1 MHDSP
6 RSREGEG
13 VKNQGEENTQGRR
26 GFLKFL
32 GVSSA
37 GVAVVGAA
45 QAVKDKT
52 EQGVEITKAEVDK
65 LKEDYARL
73 DRKTQL
79 MLKAVLALS
88 GLDIFL

>member
-1 MHDSP
+1 MDN
-6 RSREGEG
+6 EQ
-13 VKNQGEENTQGRR
+13 NENTRSRR

-45 QAVKDKT
+45 QAVKEKT

-65 LKEDYARL
+65 LKEDYERL
-73 DRKTQL
+73 DRKTQFI
-79 MLKAVLALS
+79 LKAVLALS
-88 GLDIFL
+88 GLDIFLTL

>member
-1 MHDSP
+1 MDN
-6 RSREGEG
+6 E
-13 VKNQGEENTQGRR
+13 QDDTTQGRR

-45 QAVKDKT
+45 QAVKEKT
-52 EQGVEITKAEVDK
+52 EQGVEITRAEVDK
-65 LKEDYARL
+65 LKEDYERL

-79 MLKAVLALS
+79 ILKAVLALS
-88 GLDIFL
+88 GLDIFLSL

>member
-1 MHDSP
+1 MDN
-6 RSREGEG
+6 EQ
-13 VKNQGEENTQGRR
+13 NENTRGRR

-45 QAVKDKT
+45 QAVKEKT

-65 LKEDYARL
+65 LKEDYERL
-73 DRKTQL
+73 DRKTQFI
-79 MLKAVLALS
+79 LKAVLALS
-88 GLDIFL
+88 GLDIFLSL

>member
-1 MHDSP
+1 MDN
-6 RSREGEG
+6 EQDD
-13 VKNQGEENTQGRR
+13 NIQGRR
-26 GFLKFL
+26 GFLKLL

-65 LKEDYARL
+65 LKEDYERL
-73 DRKTQL
+73 DRKTQFI
-79 MLKAVLALS
+79 LKAVLALS
-88 GLDIFL
+88 GLDIFLSL

>member
-1 MHDSP
+1 MDN
-6 RSREGEG
+6 
-13 VKNQGEENTQGRR
+13 KQDENTRGRR

-45 QAVKDKT
+45 HAVKEKT

-65 LKEDYARL
+65 LKEDYERL
-73 DRKTQL
+73 DRKTQFI
-79 MLKAVLALS
+79 LKAVLALS
-88 GLDIFL
+88 GLDIFLSL

>member
-1 MHDSP
+1 MDN
-6 RSREGEG
+6 EQDD
-13 VKNQGEENTQGRR
+13 NIQGRR

-65 LKEDYARL
+65 LKEDYERL
-73 DRKTQL
+73 DRKTQFI
-79 MLKAVLALS
+79 LKAVLALS
-88 GLDIFL
+88 GLDIFLSL

>member
-1 MHDSP
+1 MDN
-6 RSREGEG
+6 EQDET
-13 VKNQGEENTQGRR
+13 TQGRR

-45 QAVKDKT
+45 QAVKEKT

-65 LKEDYARL
+65 LKEDYERL

-79 MLKAVLALS
+79 ILKAVLALS
-88 GLDIFL
+88 GLDIFLSL

>member
-1 MHDSP
+1 MD
-6 RSREGEG
+6 
-13 VKNQGEENTQGRR
+13 EENNAEDPVNSRR

-52 EQGVEITKAEVDK
+52 EQGVEITKAEIDK
-65 LKEDYARL
+65 LKEDYERL
-73 DRKTQL
+73 DRKTQFI
-79 MLKAVLALS
+79 LKAVLALS
-88 GLDIFL
+88 GLDIFLTL

>member
-1 MHDSP
+1 MDGGKSPDDSVN
-6 RSREGEG
+6 S
-13 VKNQGEENTQGRR
+13 RR

-45 QAVKDKT
+45 QAVKEKT

-65 LKEDYARL
+65 LKEDYERL

-79 MLKAVLALS
+79 ILKAVLALS
-88 GLDIFL
+88 GLDIFLSL

>member
-1 MHDSP
+1 VDN
-6 RSREGEG
+6 EQDD
-13 VKNQGEENTQGRR
+13 NIQGRR

-65 LKEDYARL
+65 LKEDYERL
-73 DRKTQL
+73 DRKTQFI
-79 MLKAVLALS
+79 LKAVLALS
-88 GLDIFL
+88 GLDIFLSL

>member
-1 MHDSP
+1 MDGGKSPDDS
-6 RSREGEG
+6 
-13 VKNQGEENTQGRR
+13 VKSRR

-45 QAVKDKT
+45 QAVKEKT

-65 LKEDYARL
+65 LKEDYEKL
-73 DRKTQL
+73 DRKTQFI
-79 MLKAVLALS
+79 LKAVLALS
-88 GLDIFL
+88 GLDIFLSL

>member
-1 MHDSP
+1 MD
-6 RSREGEG
+6 E
-13 VKNQGEENTQGRR
+13 KNNAEDPVNNRR

-45 QAVKDKT
+45 QVLKEKT
-52 EQGVEITKAEVDK
+52 KTGVEVTRAEIDK
-65 LKEDYARL
+65 LREDYERL

-79 MLKAVLALS
+79 ILRVMLALS
-88 GLDIFL
+88 GLDIFLSL

>member
-1 MHDSP
+1 MEKQ
-6 RSREGEG
+6 RED
-13 VKNQGEENTQGRR
+13 NTQGRR

-37 GVAVVGAA
+37 GFAVVGAA
-45 QAVKDKT
+45 QAVKEKT

-65 LKEDYARL
+65 LKEDYERL

-79 MLKAVLALS
+79 ILKAVLALS
-88 GLDIFL
+88 GLDIFLSL

>member
-1 MHDSP
+1 MDNEQDDNT
-6 RSREGEG
+6 RS
-13 VKNQGEENTQGRR
+13 RR

-45 QAVKDKT
+45 QAVKEKT

-65 LKEDYARL
+65 LKEDYERL
-73 DRKTQL
+73 DRKTQFI
-79 MLKAVLALS
+79 LKAVLALS
-88 GLDIFL
+88 GLDIFLSL

>member
-1 MHDSP
+1 VDNEQDDNT
-6 RSREGEG
+6 RS
-13 VKNQGEENTQGRR
+13 RR

-45 QAVKDKT
+45 QAVKEKT

-65 LKEDYARL
+65 LKEDYERL
-73 DRKTQL
+73 DRKTQFI
-79 MLKAVLALS
+79 LKAVLALS
-88 GLDIFL
+88 GLDIFLSL

>member
-1 MHDSP
+1 VDN
-6 RSREGEG
+6 EQDD
-13 VKNQGEENTQGRR
+13 NIQGRR

-65 LKEDYARL
+65 LKEDYERL
-73 DRKTQL
+73 DRKIQFI
-79 MLKAVLALS
+79 LKIVLALS
-88 GLDIFL
+88 GLDIFLSL

>member
-1 MHDSP
+1 MDS
-6 RSREGEG
+6 EQDET
-13 VKNQGEENTQGRR
+13 TQGRR

-45 QAVKDKT
+45 QAVKEKT

-65 LKEDYARL
+65 LKEDYERL

-79 MLKAVLALS
+79 ILKAVLALS
-88 GLDIFL
+88 GLDIFLSL